1 MIFPVRCI
9 TCGMVIGNKY
19 EYYCAEVRKRKLE
32 KGMMDKVTYLTP
44 SFRTKAIEGIVLDEL
59 EITDMCCRT
68 RFLTHVD
75 IV

>member
-1 MIFPVRCI
+1 MLIPVRCF
-9 TCGMVIGNKY
+9 TCGTVIANKY
-19 EYYCAEVRKRKLE
+19 EYYCTEVRKRKLE

-44 SFRTKAIEGIVLDEL
+44 TFRKKGIEGDVLDEL
-59 EITDMCCRT
+59 KITNTCCRT